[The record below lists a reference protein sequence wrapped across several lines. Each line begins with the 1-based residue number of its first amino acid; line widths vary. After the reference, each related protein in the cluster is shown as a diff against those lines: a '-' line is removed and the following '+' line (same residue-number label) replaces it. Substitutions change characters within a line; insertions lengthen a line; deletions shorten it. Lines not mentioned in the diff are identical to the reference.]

1 MTRKHPAPSHSPV
14 ERLRRLILGAPD
26 RPPKGG
32 LPGSPLGRPLYR
44 TIVGFDIASFG
55 RRDEH
60 VQNYLRAA
68 MYARLKQAF
77 ADAGL
82 PWPAQPWREDRGDG
96 ALMIVPADTIHRVL
110 DPLVPRLY
118 AGLRQHNDVSSQ
130 AAQMM
135 LRMAVHAGFVY
146 RDEHGLSGEA
156 IVLMYRLLD
165 APAFKEAVSSRQA
178 VLGLVVSRY
187 VYDNVVRRN
196 PGLVDSDRFRKLLVV
211 NKETT
216 TEAWTHLRSR
226 VAALPVSSNGWP
238 PATADVAARPAER
251 PVGGLRDRGDGP
263 RRLG

>member
-1 MTRKHPAPSHSPV
+1 MTHRQSTPARSPV
-14 ERLRRLILGAPD
+14 QRLRRLILGAPD
-26 RPPKGG
+26 HPPKRG
-32 LPGSPLGRPLYR
+32 LPGSPFGRPLYR

-68 MYARLKQAF
+68 MYARLKRAF

-96 ALMIVPADTIHRVL
+96 ALMIMPADATYRVL

-165 APAFKEAVSSRQA
+165 APAFKAAVISQQA

-196 PGLVDSDRFRKLLVV
+196 PGLADSDRFRKLLVV

-216 TEAWTHLRSR
+216 TDAWTYLQSR
-226 VAALPVSSNGWP
+226 VALPVSSDGWP
-238 PATADVAARPAER
+238 PAAADAAARTGRVIEHP
-251 PVGGLRDRGDGP
+251 
-263 RRLG
+263 